1 MVTVLVVEEILYDFR
16 EFPSYA
22 DDFVRNL
29 LNLMII
35 SKMNAATKNL
45 TSKNYFVHL
54 ISQIDGCEAYIVKY
68 GQPLLYAKYYGM
80 EFTDQKVTTQFVR
93 SKDHIIGVTMES
105 MFGEFVKSFDSLASM
120 TKTKVKWGSMN
131 EKEDKPDPL
140 FALLDSFVGAVVRLS
155 SLDPSNPDSLV
166 SKRFGIRNASII
178 RKSLHLE
185 FLTDNNLNIIELNS
199 HKRRKDDAIKLLFSR
214 SETSKAIVSLMK
226 Q

>member
-1 MVTVLVVEEILYDFR
+1 LVIEEILYDFG
-16 EFPSYA
+16 EFPGYA

-35 SKMNAATKNL
+35 SKMNAAIKNL

-54 ISQIDGCEAYIVKY
+54 ISQIDDCEAYVVKY
-68 GQPLLYAKYYGM
+68 GQPLLYAKYHGV
-80 EFTDQKVTTQFVR
+80 ELTDQKVTTQFVR

-105 MFGEFVKSFDSLASM
+105 MFGEFIKSFDSLASM
-120 TKTKVKWGSMN
+120 TKTKVKWGIMK

-140 FALLDSFVGAVVRLS
+140 FALLDSFVGAVIRLS
-155 SLDPSNPDSLV
+155 SLDSSNPDSLV
-166 SKRFGIRNASII
+166 GKRFGIRNASII

-185 FLTDNNLNIIELNS
+185 FLINNNLNIIELNPRE
-199 HKRRKDDAIKLLFSR
+199 KRKDDAIKLLFIR
-214 SETSKAIVSLMK
+214 SEIAKAIVSLMK

>member
-1 MVTVLVVEEILYDFR
+1 MVVEEILYDFG
-16 EFPSYA
+16 EFPGYT

-29 LNLMII
+29 LSLMII
-35 SKMNAATKNL
+35 SKMNAAIKNL

-54 ISQIDGCEAYIVKY
+54 ISQIDGCEAYVVKY
-68 GQPLLYAKYYGM
+68 GQPLLYAKYHGI

-105 MFGEFVKSFDSLASM
+105 MFGEFIKSFDSLTSM
-120 TKTKVKWGSMN
+120 TKTKVKWGIMK
-131 EKEDKPDPL
+131 EREDKSDPL
-140 FALLDSFVGAVVRLS
+140 FALLDSFVGAVIRLS

-166 SKRFGIRNASII
+166 GKRFGIRNASII

-185 FLTDNNLNIIELNS
+185 FLINSNLNIIELNPYE
-199 HKRRKDDAIKLLFSR
+199 KRKDNAIKLLFSR
-214 SETSKAIVSLMK
+214 SEVAKAIVSLMK

>member
-1 MVTVLVVEEILYDFR
+1 MVVEEILYDFG
-16 EFPSYA
+16 EFPGYA

-35 SKMNAATKNL
+35 SKMNAAIKNL
-45 TSKNYFVHL
+45 ISKNYFVHL
-54 ISQIDGCEAYIVKY
+54 ISQIDGCEAYVVKY
-68 GQPLLYAKYYGM
+68 GQPLLYAKYHGM

-93 SKDHIIGVTMES
+93 SKDHIISVTMES

-120 TKTKVKWGSMN
+120 TKTKVKWGIMK

-140 FALLDSFVGAVVRLS
+140 FALLDSFVGAVIRLT
-155 SLDPSNPDSLV
+155 SLDPSNPDSLAD
-166 SKRFGIRNASII
+166 KRFGIRNASVI

-185 FLTDNNLNIIELNS
+185 FLINSNLNIIELNPRE
-199 HKRRKDDAIKLLFSR
+199 KRKDDAIKLLFSR
-214 SETSKAIVSLMK
+214 SEAAKAIVSLMK

>member
-1 MVTVLVVEEILYDFR
+1 MEEILYDFR

-35 SKMNAATKNL
+35 SKMNAAIKNL
-45 TSKNYFVHL
+45 TSKNYFMHL
-54 ISQIDGCEAYIVKY
+54 ISQIEGCEAYVVKY
-68 GQPLLYAKYYGM
+68 GQPLLYAKYHGM

-93 SKDHIIGVTMES
+93 SKDHIISVTMES
-105 MFGEFVKSFDSLASM
+105 VFGEFVKSFDNLASM
-120 TKTKVKWGSMN
+120 TKSKVKWGIMK
-131 EKEDKPDPL
+131 EKKEEDKPDPL
-140 FALLDSFVGAVVRLS
+140 FALLDSFVGAVILLS

-166 SKRFGIRNASII
+166 GKRFGIRNASII

-185 FLTDNNLNIIELNS
+185 FLINSNLNIIELNPP
-199 HKRRKDDAIKLLFSR
+199 KKRKDDAIKLIFGKPEVAR
-214 SETSKAIVSLMK
+214 AIVSIMK

>member
-1 MVTVLVVEEILYDFR
+1 MVVEEILYDYR

-35 SKMNAATKNL
+35 SKVNATIKNL
-45 TSKNYFVHL
+45 TSKNYFMQL
-54 ISQIDGCEAYIVKY
+54 ISQIDGCEAYVVKY
-68 GQPLLYAKYYGM
+68 GQPLLYARYHGM

-93 SKDHIIGVTMES
+93 SKDHMISVTMES
-105 MFGEFVKSFDSLASM
+105 MFGEFVKSFDNLASM
-120 TKTKVKWGSMN
+120 TKSKVKWGIIK
-131 EKEDKPDPL
+131 EKEDRPDPL

-155 SLDPSNPDSLV
+155 SLDPSSPDSLV
-166 SKRFGIRNASII
+166 GKQFGIRNASII

-185 FLTDNNLNIIELNS
+185 FLVSSNLNIIELNPR
-199 HKRRKDDAIKLLFSR
+199 KRRKDDAIKLLFGKLDVA
-214 SETSKAIVSLMK
+214 KAIVSLMK

>member
-1 MVTVLVVEEILYDFR
+1 MVIEEILYDFG
-16 EFPSYA
+16 EFPGYA

-35 SKMNAATKNL
+35 SKMNAAIKNL

-54 ISQIDGCEAYIVKY
+54 ISQIDDCEAYVVKY
-68 GQPLLYAKYYGM
+68 GQPLLYAKYHGI

-105 MFGEFVKSFDSLASM
+105 MFGEFIKSFDSLASM
-120 TKTKVKWGSMN
+120 TKTKVKWGIMK

-140 FALLDSFVGAVVRLS
+140 FALLDSFVGAVIRLS
-155 SLDPSNPDSLV
+155 SLDSSNPDSLV
-166 SKRFGIRNASII
+166 GKRFGIRNASII

-185 FLTDNNLNIIELNS
+185 FLINNNLNIIELNPRE
-199 HKRRKDDAIKLLFSR
+199 KRKDDAIKLLFIR
-214 SETSKAIVSLMK
+214 SEIAKAIVSLMK

>member
-1 MVTVLVVEEILYDFR
+1 LVVEEILYDFG
-16 EFPSYA
+16 EFPGYA

-35 SKMNAATKNL
+35 SKMNAAIKNL
-45 TSKNYFVHL
+45 ISKNYFVHL
-54 ISQIDGCEAYIVKY
+54 ISQIDDCEAYVVKY
-68 GQPLLYAKYYGM
+68 GQSLLYAKYHGM

-93 SKDHIIGVTMES
+93 STDHIISVTMES

-120 TKTKVKWGSMN
+120 TKTKVKWGIMK

-140 FALLDSFVGAVVRLS
+140 FALLDSFVGAVIRLT
-155 SLDPSNPDSLV
+155 SLDPSNPDSLAD
-166 SKRFGIRNASII
+166 KRFGIRNASVI

-185 FLTDNNLNIIELNS
+185 FLINSNLNIIELNPRE
-199 HKRRKDDAIKLLFSR
+199 KRKDDAIKLLFSR
-214 SETSKAIVSLMK
+214 SEAAKAIVSLMK

>member
-1 MVTVLVVEEILYDFR
+1 MVIEEILYDFG
-16 EFPSYA
+16 EFPGYA

-35 SKMNAATKNL
+35 SKMNAAIKNL

-54 ISQIDGCEAYIVKY
+54 ISQIDDCEAYVVKY
-68 GQPLLYAKYYGM
+68 GQPLLYAKYHGI

-105 MFGEFVKSFDSLASM
+105 MFGEFIKSFDSLASM
-120 TKTKVKWGSMN
+120 TKTKVKWGIMK

-140 FALLDSFVGAVVRLS
+140 FALLDSFVGAVIRLS
-155 SLDPSNPDSLV
+155 SLDSSNPDSLV
-166 SKRFGIRNASII
+166 GKRFGIRNASII

-185 FLTDNNLNIIELNS
+185 FLINNNLNIIELNPRE
-199 HKRRKDDAIKLLFSR
+199 KRKDDAIKLLFIR
-214 SETSKAIVSLMK
+214 SEVAKVIASLMK

>member
-1 MVTVLVVEEILYDFR
+1 MVVEEILYDFG
-16 EFPSYA
+16 EFPGYA

-35 SKMNAATKNL
+35 SKMNAAIKNL
-45 TSKNYFVHL
+45 ISKNYFVHL
-54 ISQIDGCEAYIVKY
+54 ISQIDGCEAYVVKY
-68 GQPLLYAKYYGM
+68 GQPLLYAKYHGM

-93 SKDHIIGVTMES
+93 SKDHIISVTMES

-120 TKTKVKWGSMN
+120 TKTKVKWGITK

-140 FALLDSFVGAVVRLS
+140 FALLDSFVGAVIRLT
-155 SLDPSNPDSLV
+155 SLDPSNPDSLAD
-166 SKRFGIRNASII
+166 KRFGIRNASII

-185 FLTDNNLNIIELNS
+185 FLINSNLNIIELNS
-199 HKRRKDDAIKLLFSR
+199 HEKRKDDAIKLLFSR

>member
-1 MVTVLVVEEILYDFR
+1 VEQILYDFR
-16 EFPSYA
+16 EFPNYA

-35 SKMNAATKNL
+35 SKMNAAIKNL
-45 TSKNYFVHL
+45 TSKNYFTHL
-54 ISQIDGCEAYIVKY
+54 ISQIDGCEAYVVKY

-93 SKDHIIGVTMES
+93 SKDHIISVTMES
-105 MFGEFVKSFDSLASM
+105 VFGEFVKSFDNLASM
-120 TKTKVKWGSMN
+120 TKSKVKWGVIK
-131 EKEDKPDPL
+131 EKEEEEDKPDPL
-140 FALLDSFVGAVVRLS
+140 FALLDSFVGAIIRLS

-166 SKRFGIRNASII
+166 DKRFGIRNASII

-185 FLTDNNLNIIELNS
+185 FLINSNLNIIELNPR
-199 HKRRKDDAIKLLFSR
+199 KRRKDDAIKLLFSKLDVP
-214 SETSKAIVSLMK
+214 KAIVSLMK